1 VEKEVRKEL
10 MLGFQNFVLAVKV
23 YRRQLGGNEM
33 PNRIKAQHDTP

>member
-33 PNRIKAQHDTP
+33 PN